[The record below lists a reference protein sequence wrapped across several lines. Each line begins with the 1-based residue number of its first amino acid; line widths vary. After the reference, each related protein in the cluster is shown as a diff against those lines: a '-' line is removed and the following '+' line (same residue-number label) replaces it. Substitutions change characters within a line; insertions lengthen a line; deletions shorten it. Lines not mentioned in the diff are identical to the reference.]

1 MWAMQES
8 GMKLFEHVSKRKSLC
23 QIVFSKRSNCSASKI
38 FISSAQV
45 SSNRVFDINLKSVH
59 AACNGSGYTGFKRL
73 FIIGPS
79 TASDRKKHLT
89 IY

>member
-1 MWAMQES
+1 MTFFLILQYVGNA
-8 GMKLFEHVSKRKSLC
+8 RKWHET
-23 QIVFSKRSNCSASKI
+23 IWTVFSKRSNCSASKI